1 MISKKEGRALIKDSD
16 YADTA
21 EKLLNCVV
29 NLTYRKDFDDAGI
42 QVAVKFAPFCRRLKT
57 SQRQVSRVLEEL
69 RKDGT
74 LEWQRT
80 KGILRCRIIFNAL
93 SARAVHKESTRNRKT
108 AETARKADR
117 AAKARDAYA
126 KRRRASK
133 DLMFEIILSLIAD
146 NERRSQQSNPAMTGG
161 NQ

>member
-21 EKLLNCVV
+21 EKLLNYVV

-42 QVAVKFAPFCRRLKT
+42 QVAVNFAPFCRKLKT

-69 RKDGT
+69 RRDGI

-80 KGILRCRIIFNAL
+80 RGVLRCRIVFDAL
-93 SARAVHKESTRNRKT
+93 SARAVDKESTRERKI

-117 AAKARDAYA
+117 AAKAREAYA

-133 DLMFEIILSLIAD
+133 DLMFEIILSLIAE
-146 NERRSQQSNPAMTGG
+146 NERRNQQTNIATIGG